1 VPRLKTLSRKLI
13 FAAYLFASVIPSI
26 AQNNADLDLK
36 SIPVSEWVNAGE
48 TTEIPWTLLLRD
60 PYLRMDQRL
69 EVGYLTRI
77 RAKDLNRTGSA
88 HELFLVS
95 RISSPDAEWLNAP
108 SVVQQIIE
116 KELPK
121 NTEAQFRM
129 RVCVQPGDYVLWLI
143 LYDRK
148 TGKHNVA
155 KRRIRVPE
163 ISKDPLPDVYAR
175 LPLVE
180 FPKWSETEGDAAGYL
195 SSELFLP
202 VRNKHPLE
210 VELIST
216 LSPPEQW
223 AGRGRLVRSHNEN
236 TVGALAALSQL
247 ELDMGSISIAGLDL
261 LRHEVLFEQ
270 RDFRGVNWTALM
282 EALEKANS
290 PRITAKALGDRKNN
304 GAFFR
309 EFLSRRLGS
318 GRAPDSGQGDRQAER
333 LRVFIIVTG
342 SWLFERGSDL
352 TPLQLEGDCRC
363 RIYHLRF
370 RLNNNDLFDE
380 LAKVMKPLRPKT
392 FNLLTPRDLRKAIA
406 EILEDLGNL

>member
-1 VPRLKTLSRKLI
+1 M
-13 FAAYLFASVIPSI
+13 YLFATAIPSI
-26 AQNNADLDLK
+26 AQDDAQLDLK
-36 SIPVSEWVNAGE
+36 SIPISDWLNAGE
-48 TTEIPWTLLLRD
+48 TTEIPWTLIIRD
-60 PYLRMDQRL
+60 AYLRMDQRL

-88 HELFLVS
+88 HELFLVN
-95 RISSPDAEWLNAP
+95 RISTPDGEWLNAP
-108 SVVQQIIE
+108 SVLQQSIE
-116 KELPK
+116 KELP
-121 NTEAQFRM
+121 NNVEAQFPM
-129 RVCVQPGDYVLWLI
+129 RVCVQPGDYVLWLV

-163 ISKDPLPDVYAR
+163 ISKDPLPEVYAR

-180 FPKWSETEGDAAGYL
+180 FPKPRETQEDPVSYVT
-195 SSELFLP
+195 SELFLP
-202 VRNKHPLE
+202 VRNKRPLE
-210 VELIST
+210 IELIST

-223 AGRGRLVRSHNEN
+223 AGRARLVRSHNEN

-247 ELDMGSISIAGLDL
+247 ELDIGSMSIAGLDL
-261 LRHEVLFEQ
+261 LRHEVVFEQ
-270 RDFRGVNWTALM
+270 RDFRKVNWTALM
-282 EALEKANS
+282 EALQKAGS
-290 PRITAKALGDRKNN
+290 PHITTKALEERKAN

-309 EFLSRRLGS
+309 EFLSRRLGFNKS
-318 GRAPDSGQGDRQAER
+318 PDSSEGAHRDEP
-333 LRVFIIVTG
+333 LHVFIVVTG

-406 EILEDLGNL
+406 EILQDLGNL

>member
-1 VPRLKTLSRKLI
+1 LVRKLI
-13 FAAYLFASVIPSI
+13 FAAYFLLSAIPSL
-26 AQNNADLDLK
+26 AQSGAELDLK
-36 SIPVSEWVNAGE
+36 SIPISDWLNAGE
-48 TTEIPWTLLLRD
+48 TTEIPWTLLVRD
-60 PYLRMDQRL
+60 AYLRMDQRL
-69 EVGYLTRI
+69 EVGYLTRV

-95 RISSPDAEWLNAP
+95 RISSPDGEWLNAP
-108 SVVQQIIE
+108 SVVQHSIE

-129 RVCVQPGDYVLWLI
+129 RVCVQPGDYVLWLV

-148 TGKHNVA
+148 TGKHNLA

-180 FPKWSETEGDAAGYL
+180 FPKSGETEGDSVGYL

-236 TVGALAALSQL
+236 TVGALTVLSQL
-247 ELDMGSISIAGLDL
+247 ELEMGSISIVGLDL

-270 RDFRGVNWTALM
+270 KDFRGVNWTALR
-282 EALEKANS
+282 EALEKADS

-309 EFLSRRLGS
+309 EFLSERLGS
-318 GRAPDSGQGDRQAER
+318 DGSPDSGACDHHEEP
-333 LRVFIIVTG
+333 LRVFIVVTG